1 MRHTLILLFLLA
13 YFKAFSQNEVNKC
26 QSEVDSLTKI
36 KVYSRVDQMPGVKG
50 GMPAL
55 FKEVGKRIQYPKKI
69 NEMGIETK
77 VFVAFVIMD
86 DGTVTGTRIL
96 KEIEGADLADQLLNI
111 IIELKWQPGLCD
123 GKPVPTIMRL
133 PMIIDVK

>member
-1 MRHTLILLFLLA
+1 M
-13 YFKAFSQNEVNKC
+13 
-26 QSEVDSLTKI
+26 TKI